1 MSADTATG
9 PFCTAL
15 GCRSDAVYIIA
26 TDAGERPVCPEC
38 AETEAVIRH
47 V

>member
-1 MSADTATG
+1 MSVDTATG

-15 GCRSDAVYIIA
+15 GCRSDAVYIID
-26 TDAGERPVCPEC
+26 TTHGEQPVCAAC
-38 AETEAVIRH
+38 AETEEVVGH